1 MEQEKLKTLQDFLS
15 EGKTESDYWTYRII
29 HKEEFDRLEEESEE
43 KKEYPYL
50 ILQCMN
56 CGQIIDENITKPDI
70 TLPYNLRVKCKCG
83 KFKFRAITEERKKEL
98 EKEKKKKEKNGNS
111 KLTEYQIKKILSRI
125 EIDLNK
131 VNSDLTDYL
140 NDGKISD
147 ERYIVLMIKLIGNQ
161 FDYYSSDI
169 GKKFDWKKFR
179 DYSLSTAKANLEKK
193 YDCEILDEKLDSIA
207 NTYNEEKDSIYLEE
221 YNILLSGSMEVEQDS
236 DRLEE
241 LKRKKKSI
249 EAKQEILTALQEK
262 SNERERRAIERINE
276 EEQNRIF
283 RTFKDQ
289 LKKDIK
295 KQ

>member
-1 MEQEKLKTLQDFLS
+1 
-15 EGKTESDYWTYRII
+15 
-29 HKEEFDRLEEESEE
+29 
-43 KKEYPYL
+43 
-50 ILQCMN
+50 
-56 CGQIIDENITKPDI
+56 
-70 TLPYNLRVKCKCG
+70 
-83 KFKFRAITEERKKEL
+83 
-98 EKEKKKKEKNGNS
+98 
-111 KLTEYQIKKILSRI
+111 
-125 EIDLNK
+125 
-131 VNSDLTDYL
+131 
-140 NDGKISD
+140 
-147 ERYIVLMIKLIGNQ
+147 MIKLIGNQ

-249 EAKQEILTALQEK
+249 EAKQDVLMTLQEK
-262 SNERERRAIERINE
+262 SNEREKRAIERINE